1 MDFAMPAI
9 ELERHGPV
17 AVVAINRPAKR
28 NALNGAAWKDL
39 GDTFVGLRDEAA
51 LRAIILTGRGG
62 AFCAGDDIG
71 AFAALRDNPA
81 DRQIYWDSIMAAY
94 AAVSASRVPVVAAV
108 SGPCVG
114 GGCTLALRCDFR
126 IADATARFGVPP
138 AKLGLV
144 YPADSTQLLV
154 ATAGAN
160 TARRMLFTG
169 ELIDAQAALACGLA
183 SEVVA
188 GDVVS
193 AALRFVE
200 PMTASAPLSMLASKI
215 ACDAAVSGR
224 IAAVAEEVSAL
235 SDRADRS
242 EDYREGARAF
252 AEKRKPVFTGR

>member
-1 MDFAMPAI
+1 MPDI
-9 ELERHGPV
+9 ELERHGAV
-17 AVVAINRPAKR
+17 AIVAINRPAKR
-28 NALNGAAWKDL
+28 NALNGAAWKEL
-39 GDTFVGLRDEAA
+39 GDSFVSLRQDETV
-51 LRAIILTGRGG
+51 RAIVLTGRGG

-71 AFAALRDNPA
+71 AFAALRDDPA
-81 DRQIYWDSIMAAY
+81 GRRIYWDAIMAAY

-154 ATAGAN
+154 ATAGAAM
-160 TARRMLFTG
+160 ARRMLYTG
-169 ELIDAQAALACGLA
+169 ELIDAQVALSCGLA
-183 SEVVA
+183 SELVA
-188 GDVVS
+188 SDPVA

-200 PMTASAPLSMLASKI
+200 PMIGSAPLSILASKI
-215 ACDAAVSGR
+215 ACDAAVAGR
-224 IAAVAEEVSAL
+224 IAAVAAELAAL
-235 SDRADRS
+235 SDKADRS

-252 AEKRKPVFTGR
+252 AEKRKPAFMGR

>member
-1 MDFAMPAI
+1 MSDI
-9 ELERHGPV
+9 ELERHGAI

-39 GDTFVGLRDEAA
+39 GDAFVRLRDDAA
-51 LRAIILTGRGG
+51 LRAIVLTGRGG

-71 AFAALRDNPA
+71 AFAALRDDA
-81 DRQIYWDSIMAAY
+81 ASRQVYWDSIMAAY

-154 ATAGAN
+154 ATAGASM
-160 TARRMLFTG
+160 ARRMLYTG
-169 ELIDAQAALACGLA
+169 ELIDAQAAAACGLA
-183 SEVVA
+183 SELVA
-188 GDVVS
+188 GDVVA
-193 AALRFVE
+193 AALRFAE
-200 PMTASAPLSMLASKI
+200 PMTGNAPLSILASKI

-224 IAAVAEEVSAL
+224 SASVAAEIAAL
-235 SDRADRS
+235 SDQADRS